1 MFLNKYIRTVY
12 RNKLLHMRSENIK
25 TNELQGKTNYK
36 VNFLLIAPSDFAS
49 TKSESPSSTVLSLI
63 EYTALR

>member
-1 MFLNKYIRTVY
+1 M
-12 RNKLLHMRSENIK
+12 LLHMRSENIE

-36 VNFLLIAPSDFAS
+36 VNFLLIAPSDFVS

-63 EYTALR
+63 VYTELR